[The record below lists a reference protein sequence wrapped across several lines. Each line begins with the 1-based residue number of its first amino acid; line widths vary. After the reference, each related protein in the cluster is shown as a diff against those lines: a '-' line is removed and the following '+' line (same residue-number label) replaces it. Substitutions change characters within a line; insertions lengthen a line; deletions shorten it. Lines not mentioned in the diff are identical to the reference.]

1 MTFSLRLNE
10 DDTQLIKSYA
20 ALQGIS
26 VSELLRT
33 AVIERIEDECDLKV
47 YDQAMA
53 EHKKNPVTYSLDDIE
68 RELGLRDPTTAKLI
82 LGWLRKNLEGCSDP
96 RAHGKS
102 LKGNRHGEWRYRI
115 GDYRVIADIQDDKV
129 LILVLEIGHRR
140 EIYL

>member
-1 MTFSLRLNE
+1 MTYKVVFSAGARKC
-10 DDTQLIKSYA
+10 IKK
-20 ALQGIS
+20 L
-26 VSELLRT
+26 
-33 AVIERIEDECDLKV
+33 
-47 YDQAMA
+47 
-53 EHKKNPVTYSLDDIE
+53 
-68 RELGLRDPTTAKLI
+68 DPTTAKLI

-140 EIYL
+140 ETYL